1 MRAMQEALQAPFSI
15 RFTPYTKRFVAG
27 ALAMYGF
34 AIAWYYNERGNR
46 RPGEEHGSAR
56 WGSAKTVCA
65 HFRTK
70 RTDLYFLIS
79 KHIKVSMNTRAPSP
93 QHQINANILVVGGS
107 GAGKTRFFIKPNLMQ
122 ADCSYIVCDPKGE
135 TYRAIGALLEQEGYE
150 VLLLNLVD
158 MASSDCYNPFM
169 YLHSDIDAI
178 KLITNLIQNT
188 TPQKAQTS
196 DPFWDRAETAF
207 LSALILYLY
216 HEAPES
222 ERNFAT
228 VMYMV
233 ENAAVREEDENYC
246 SPVDLLFDDLERVD
260 PDHIALKEYKVFKQA
275 SGKTAKSILVS
286 TAVRLAAFNIPE
298 MAQLTSRDDMQLGTL
313 GDRKRVIFAVIPD
326 NDTSFNYLVGIL
338 YGQAFQELYYAA
350 DNRYGGRLPIPVRV
364 LMDEFANVALP
375 EDFERILSTCRS
387 REISIN
393 IVIQNMAQLKKLFKD
408 SWENVTGNCDTLL
421 YLGGNEAS
429 THEYISKAL
438 GKETIDT
445 RTRGIT
451 RGRSGSSNINYQN
464 TGRELLMPDEV
475 RMLDNRKALTFIRG
489 ERPVM
494 DEKYPIQKHPN
505 FHRTADGGQPS
516 YQKRFDIPHY
526 ERTDLSHAIN
536 IENVE
541 IIELMEESQHEEQK
555 AGHQSADPQSKM
567 PLFWRGNSAL
577 AVLRRLYT
585 RFSRRG

>member
-1 MRAMQEALQAPFSI
+1 MKRNSNGSAALFWAALAVPVLWFALLGGSCCKADMGLGDWLYAMQEAMQTPLSI
-15 RFTPYTKRFVAG
+15 RFTPYTKRFVAA
-27 ALAMYGF
+27 ALAAYGF
-34 AIAWYYNERGNR
+34 AVAWYYSERGNR

-56 WGSAKTVCA
+56 WGSAKEVCA
-65 HFRTK
+65 HFQTK
-70 RTDLYFLIS
+70 RADRYFLIS
-79 KHIKVSMNTRAPSP
+79 KHIRVSMNTRALPP
-93 QHQINANILVVGGS
+93 QHQVNANILVIGGS

-135 TYRAIGALLEQEGYE
+135 TYRAIGGLLEQEGYE

-158 MASSDCYNPFM
+158 MANSDCYNPFM

-188 TPQKAQTS
+188 TPQKSQTS

-233 ENAAVREEDENYC
+233 ENAAVREEDESYR
-246 SPVDLLFDDLERVD
+246 SPVDLLFDDLERID
-260 PDHIALKEYKVFKQA
+260 PEHIALKEYKVFKQA

-286 TAVRLAAFNIPE
+286 TAVRLAAFNLPE
-298 MAQLTSRDDMQLGTL
+298 MARLTSRDDMQLGTL

-326 NDTSFNYLVGIL
+326 NDTSLNYLVGIL

-464 TGRELLMPDEV
+464 TGRDMP
-475 RMLDNRKALTFIRG
+475 
-489 ERPVM
+489 
-494 DEKYPIQKHPN
+494 
-505 FHRTADGGQPS
+505 
-516 YQKRFDIPHY
+516 
-526 ERTDLSHAIN
+526 
-536 IENVE
+536 
-541 IIELMEESQHEEQK
+541 
-555 AGHQSADPQSKM
+555 
-567 PLFWRGNSAL
+567 
-577 AVLRRLYT
+577 
-585 RFSRRG
+585 